1 MVDNLQKC
9 HVYSVKLRLDSGT
22 AVSLIIQV
30 LTLYND
36 SFMLVYVYQL

>member
-9 HVYSVKLRLDSGT
+9 HVYSFKLGLTNGT

-36 SFMLVYVYQL
+36 LFMLVYVYQL